1 MNDAL
6 ARLKASSRPIAFAHY
21 SLVNDI
27 SGVTTWL
34 QDLLFRL
41 KADGVP
47 LVVLLHHI
55 GDGIDRSS
63 LVGPLRE
70 AGIPV
75 ELHPRRATMEEDV
88 RDTFRFL
95 ETHRPVVF
103 LPQCLNAMYF
113 AAAEAGAQ
121 GLPWLLTMHSDD
133 PDYWEIAQALPPE
146 EHGGN
151 MVCVSQYIAGL
162 VSERGLANTP
172 QVIPYGVQV
181 PQATVRWSTA
191 PFRVVYSGRMVEE
204 QKRLSLVIAT
214 MIEAC
219 KRDDRIE
226 CVLMGQGPAETKA
239 KEAVRAAGLEDRILF
254 MGRLTG
260 PEVRAVLE
268 RSQALLLMSDYE
280 GLPVSMLE
288 AMALGVVPVVRGI
301 ESGIPE
307 LVHQGSTGLITNA
320 EPPDAA
326 ASLVQLMNDE
336 PLWQRCSQGA
346 RDLVRERYSIG
357 RSYADW
363 VERIDRSMAMNTWE
377 GSALTPERL
386 VVPALGTRLAK
397 GYKRIAPQRDVPKS
411 WFDRLRSLVRRV
423 G

>member
-41 KADGVP
+41 NADGVP

-55 GDGIDRSS
+55 GDGIEHSS
-63 LVGPLRE
+63 LVGPLRA
-70 AGIPV
+70 AGIHV
-75 ELHPRRATMEEDV
+75 ELHPRSATIQEDI
-88 RDTFRFL
+88 RGTLRFL
-95 ETHRPVVF
+95 EEHRPAVF

-113 AAAEAGAQ
+113 AAAEAGAH

-133 PDYWEIAQALPPE
+133 PDYWEIAEALPPE

-151 MVCVSQYIAGL
+151 MVCVSDYIAGL
-162 VSERGLANTP
+162 ASKRGLAKAP
-172 QVIPYGVQV
+172 QVIPYGVEV
-181 PQATVRWSTA
+181 PAAVVRSSTA

-204 QKRLSLVIAT
+204 QKRLSLVVDT

-219 KRDDRIE
+219 ERDERIE
-226 CVLMGQGPAETKA
+226 CVLMGQGPAEAKA
-239 KEAVRAAGLEDRILF
+239 KEVVRNAGFEDRILF
-254 MGRLTG
+254 KGRLAG

-301 ESGIPE
+301 DSGIPE
-307 LVHQGSTGLITNA
+307 LVHHGATGLITNA
-320 EPPDAA
+320 VPSDAA
-326 ASLVQLMNDE
+326 TSLVQLMNDE
-336 PLWQRCSQGA
+336 PLWHRCSQGA
-346 RDLVRERYSIG
+346 RALVQERYSIG

-363 VERIDRSMAMNTWE
+363 VERIARSMEKSTWDE
-377 GSALTPERL
+377 SALTLERL
-386 VVPALGTRLAK
+386 AAPALGTRLAK
-397 GYKRIAPQRDVPKS
+397 GYKRVAPQLDAPKS
-411 WFDRLRSLVRRV
+411 WFDRLKSLVRR
-423 G
+423 GA